1 MDWRAIGVGLRVG
14 GHRGAAGRAPENTFA
29 GFELAWRA
37 GADYLE
43 LDVQLTADGRPV
55 AFHDEMLERTTDG
68 HGPLAGTSWTDL
80 QRLDAGAWFEP
91 RFAGQRIPA
100 LAAVLAWL
108 EARPPLGATIE
119 AKGPASGAVIAAAVI
134 RSRARDRL
142 SICSF
147 AAGELLAA
155 AAAAPEV
162 PRLLI
167 VDRDDAP
174 GDPLALA
181 RAAGATGVNL
191 PWPWCS
197 RDLVARLHEA
207 GLLVAGGTV
216 DDIEG
221 LRACLAL
228 GLDVVDSNVPDVV
241 VAALV
246 GG

>member
-1 MDWRAIGVGLRVG
+1 VDWRAIGVGLRVG

-43 LDVQLTADGRPV
+43 LDVQLTADERPV
-55 AFHDEMLERTTDG
+55 AFHDESLERTTDG
-68 HGPLAGTSWTDL
+68 HGSVAATSWTDL

-91 RFAGQRIPA
+91 RFAGQRIPS

-108 EARPPLGATIE
+108 EERPPLGATIE
-119 AKGPASGAVIAAAVI
+119 AKGAATGAVIAEAII

-142 SICSF
+142 SICSS
-147 AAGELLAA
+147 APGELLAA

-167 VDRDDAP
+167 VDRDEPLA
-174 GDPLALA
+174 DPFALA

-191 PWPWCS
+191 PWRWCS
-197 RDLVARLHEA
+197 RDLVARFHDA

-221 LRACLAL
+221 VKACLAL

-241 VAALV
+241 VSALV